1 LGLAG
6 FKDALLESLVQ
17 EINNVRT
24 LMGLWSCTD
33 ILETTLKG
41 IDPSLA
47 ACPIQLAAA
56 VSYLVLVGQFFDYGG
71 SFDDAIPTWIELG
84 AYVDLFR
91 IPQGYSDA
99 NVVSPSRSPQV
110 LHPLAHLLYLL
121 IQRRRFQMEIV

>member
-47 ACPIQLAAA
+47 ARPIQLAAA

-71 SFDDAIPTWIELG
+71 SFDDAVPTWIELG
-84 AYVDLFR
+84 AFVDLFR

-99 NVVSPSRSPQV
+99 NVVSPSRSPRV
-110 LHPLAHLLYLL
+110 LHPLAHLLYLF
-121 IQRRRFQMEIV
+121 ISFRCKVV